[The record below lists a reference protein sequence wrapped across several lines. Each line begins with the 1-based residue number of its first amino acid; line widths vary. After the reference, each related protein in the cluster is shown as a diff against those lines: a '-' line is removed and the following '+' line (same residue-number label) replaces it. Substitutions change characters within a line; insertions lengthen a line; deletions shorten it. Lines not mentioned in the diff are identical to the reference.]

1 MVKFHKPKISY
12 EKISKDSGVFTVE
25 PLERGFGY
33 TLGNSLRRIML
44 SSIPGAAVTS
54 FKIQGVV
61 HEFTSVPGVKE
72 DISDIILNLKQLVL
86 KLNSEDSVVLKLNVE
101 GAKDVTAKEIKAP
114 ADVEVV
120 NPQLHIANLNEE
132 GKLIMDLM
140 VERGRG
146 YLSAERQKK
155 PAETIGVIPIDALF
169 TPVRKVSFEVVNTR
183 VGQRTD
189 YDKLILKIETN
200 GSLTPQEAA
209 AQAAAIINEHMN
221 LFMEQ
226 ATVEDDE
233 VFAKEEEKQAKSLD
247 QPIEELDLSV
257 RSYNCLKRQG
267 INTLEQLIACNEKDL
282 MGVKNFGQKSIQEVK
297 EKLQE
302 RNLSLQ
308 SS

>member
-155 PAETIGVIPIDALF
+155 PVETIGVIPIDALF

-209 AQAAAIINEHMN
+209 AQAATIINEHMN

>member
-209 AQAAAIINEHMN
+209 AQAATIINEHMN